1 MALWIKI
8 NRDRIEVQ
16 HGQARADIQR
26 GGRFTDAAFLI
37 EYRNDRHGVPAGLS
51 P

>member
-1 MALWIKI
+1 MTLRIKI
-8 NRDRIEVQ
+8 NCDWIEVQ
-16 HGQARADIQR
+16 HGKARAHIQR
-26 GGRFTDAAFLI
+26 SGRFTDAAFLI